1 MKLGNQ
7 KFNESMVDLL
17 ITSLSKKD
25 AIIAIAKAIT
35 HRDELIRK
43 AKGK

>member
-1 MKLGNQ
+1 MSSQ

-17 ITSLSKKD
+17 ITSLSKED